1 MALGR
6 NCGWNVRDETA
17 LWGYEFS
24 SLAKEGFHDN
34 LSWRVFTV
42 PSYIIYICI
51 YLYKHHCLSVYQT
64 IAFVVV
70 AGEDGRA
77 RVAPFEKVAYG
88 FDRFSKIL

>member
-51 YLYKHHCLSVYQT
+51 YLYISSLSVCLSNY
-64 IAFVVV
+64 
-70 AGEDGRA
+70 RLCC
-77 RVAPFEKVAYG
+77 RCW
-88 FDRFSKIL
+88 